1 MRFASFFMQN
11 FKNSV
16 IVFYPQTSF
25 KKPMRVRII
34 EEDICFFDYRR
45 RFNLKI
51 HKKVAKKLGGVL
63 AKQKI
68 CGIIEGHGERMFVFQ
83 CYKQCLRR
91 KSLNIKKGEKL
102 KL

>member
-34 EEDICFFDYRR
+34 EEGICFFDYGR

-51 HKKVAKKLGGVL
+51 HKKSCKKTRGGYL
-63 AKQKI
+63 Q
-68 CGIIEGHGERMFVFQ
+68 
-83 CYKQCLRR
+83 
-91 KSLNIKKGEKL
+91 SKKYVV
-102 KL
+102 